1 MSQEEDVS
9 HLPTHR
15 LSLVEKEMIVFKQ
28 DLFELRK
35 SQELRGSSFE
45 YQMTAMRERIDSV
58 MAEMKSRNNELAD
71 KFDRHLIAEE
81 KNQISLANVLEKIN
95 NKVEDMG
102 EEHASSR
109 ERQIYIKEQMV
120 KLNSDISGISSTID
134 GNETS
139 IEKLEKVY
147 YTVTGAVLIVVPV
160 IGFVMERFIS

>member
-160 IGFVMERFIS
+160 IGFVLERFIS